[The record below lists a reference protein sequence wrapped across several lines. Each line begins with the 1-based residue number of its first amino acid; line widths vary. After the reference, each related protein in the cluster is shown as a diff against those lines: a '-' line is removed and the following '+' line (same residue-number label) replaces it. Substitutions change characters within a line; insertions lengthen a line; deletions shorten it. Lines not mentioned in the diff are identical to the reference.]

1 MACPYCG
8 SKQTRFD
15 RSQGGRKK
23 VCAKCGFPSLYPPGP
38 SLKIGWPFAIFKQRR
53 TRTKEDGR
61 HFFSK
66 PAGATIVL
74 SAVFISSALPNL
86 SVLDRKS
93 FIALA
98 NNDLPQGI
106 PRSTFGD
113 LVTEPVFQSII
124 RNGGQIILTSKL
136 TDENGRIGDAGL
148 GEIAGLWDPKT
159 GTMKLRIGNF
169 TYEQYLTTLKHE
181 GLHMAQSCKANFLT
195 ANPAPI
201 GLEITEHDISQL
213 EPYRQT
219 NPNYYNSRIER
230 EAFSSEGLN
239 SSQIGRI
246 IDEQCGSKPWIPFLG
261 HLRSSMQAFF
271 VRKAHS
277 KGS

>member
-1 MACPYCG
+1 M
-8 SKQTRFD
+8 
-15 RSQGGRKK
+15 
-23 VCAKCGFPSLYPPGP
+23 
-38 SLKIGWPFAIFKQRR
+38 
-53 TRTKEDGR
+53 
-61 HFFSK
+61 
-66 PAGATIVL
+66 
-74 SAVFISSALPNL
+74 
-86 SVLDRKS
+86 KS

-106 PRSTFGD
+106 PRTTFGD

-124 RNGGQIILTSKL
+124 SNGGQIILTSKL
-136 TDENGRIGDAGL
+136 NDENGRIGDAGL
-148 GEIAGLWDPKT
+148 GEVAGLWDPKT
-159 GTMKLRIGNF
+159 GTMKLRIGKF
-169 TYEQYLTTLKHE
+169 TYEQYLATLNHE

-201 GLEITEHDISQL
+201 GLEITEKGISQL
-213 EPYRQT
+213 EPYRKT

-230 EAFSSEGLN
+230 EAYSNDSQD
-239 SSQIGRI
+239 SSQIARI

-277 KGS
+277 K